1 MARTTTGSSEAS
13 LTAALQPVIRSLVTD
28 MRSRLT
34 ENAALLQS
42 WKTEHAQAQAADR
55 VGTSFEEWSEEQL
68 QQAAAG
74 WVLTT
79 VFLRFIEDNDL
90 FGPRQVFLTGYD
102 ADRRGLGRDY
112 EVALYQAH
120 SDYSYR
126 AYLAHCFAQFA
137 EVPATKDLVGPHAA
151 IHIID
156 PSDDAARELIE
167 FFRAVDIN
175 EDGEQTTRWTF
186 KDPELSTRF
195 LGDLYQDLSE
205 FARKK
210 YALLQT
216 PDFVEEFILDR
227 TLTPALEERPL
238 EGFKVIDPTCGSG
251 HFLLGAFQRL
261 VTEWEKHA
269 PALNPG
275 ERAEKAME
283 AIHGVD
289 INPFA
294 VAISQFRL
302 AVAYMQAAGDTRLTE
317 RESKPGF
324 TVLAGDS
331 LLFGPDAVGQ
341 TAMLVESKYSYQTEY
356 PEALERM
363 LTPQTFDV
371 VVGNPPYIAVK
382 DKVLSNLYKEKYGRY
397 LRGKYA
403 LTSPFM
409 VKFFRLAKGD
419 DVSGPAGWVGQIT
432 SNSFMQRQFGKP
444 LIEKYFGEVDLREV
458 IDTSGAYIPGHGTP
472 TVILVGRHSHPS
484 RRKVIGV
491 LGVQGEPGVPEDPT
505 QGAVWSSI
513 VNHIDEVGFEDAHI
527 SVAELDRQFITTH
540 PWSLQ
545 GGSTPAVTA
554 AIDTAENH
562 LLDTDVTRVGTFAI
576 LGSNDAMFYPRHSPQ
591 NNGSEQLFR
600 PISLGTEIRDFQ
612 AHSEFDAW
620 YPYDEH
626 RTLLSTEETV
636 DQFRPM
642 WSMRRLLQ
650 DRATFTGGT
659 YLSDGR
665 PWYEWH
671 QFPKDA
677 GTSTGTITYA
687 EVATHN
693 HFSYISEGKVFN
705 QTAPVIKLS
714 DSATEDD
721 HLRLLGVLN
730 SSTACFWMKQNCH
743 NKGNGGIGGGI
754 GDEAWE
760 PRYQFSSTAISKFP
774 LPDLEGSDVTE
785 RGRRLDALAQE
796 LATYEPASVFA
807 NGTPTREAIDEA
819 EANYFRVRHLMI
831 AEQEELDWAV
841 YFLYGLTETDLSL
854 PVGTVEGIELGTRPF
869 EIALARRVEAGEIT
883 TAWFERHHSHP
894 VTDIPDSW
902 PEAQRAAARAR
913 LDLMASDKSIT
924 LLEAPE
930 YKRRWADDLWT
941 DKVHEALGDWLLTR
955 LETPELWRRSD
966 GMPQP
971 RTIRELAADVE
982 TDPDLA
988 DVLVVLPLWSTRRGA
1003 TVEKMLDDLLKNEA
1017 VPYVA
1022 SLRYKNRGFA
1032 KRAEWEATWDA
1043 QRRED
1048 AGEITADEVPVPP
1061 NYSSADMVPAVW
1073 KHRGKLDVPKERF
1086 ISYPG
1091 ASPEGD
1097 STPLLGWAG
1106 WNDLDKG
1113 LAIFSTFAD
1122 RADEDA
1128 DTETLAGILAGLVEV
1143 LPWVKQWHNDL
1154 DPQFN
1159 LKMGDYLEAQL
1170 VEAARSLSIPVED
1183 IPAHAPKPATRGRKK
1198 TSK

>member
-13 LTAALQPVIRSLVTD
+13 LTAALQPVIRNLVTD
-28 MRSRLT
+28 MRARLDEDAT
-34 ENAALLQS
+34 LHQS
-42 WKTEHAQAQAADR
+42 WVTEHARAQAADR

-90 FGPRQVFLTGYD
+90 FGPRQVLLTGFD
-102 ADRRGLGRDY
+102 ADRRALGRDY
-112 EVALYQAH
+112 EAALYQSH
-120 SDYSYR
+120 PDYSYS
-126 AYLAHCFAQFA
+126 AYLSHCFEQLA

-151 IHIID
+151 IHIIA
-156 PSDDAARELIE
+156 PSDDAARGIIE
-167 FFRAVDIN
+167 FFRALDAK
-175 EDGEQTTRWTF
+175 EDTRWTF
-186 KDPELSTRF
+186 NDTDLSTRF

-205 FARKK
+205 YAQKK
-210 YALLQT
+210 WALKQT
-216 PDFVEEFILDR
+216 PNFVEEFILDR

-251 HFLLGAFQRL
+251 HFLLGAFHRL
-261 VTEWEKHA
+261 VGEWEKHA
-269 PALNPG
+269 PGIPAP

-302 AVAYMQAAGDTRLTE
+302 AVAYMHAAGDTRLTE

-341 TAMLVESKYSYQTEY
+341 TAMLLESKYTYQTED
-356 PEALERM
+356 PEALERV
-363 LTPQTFDV
+363 LTPQTYDV
-371 VVGNPPYIAVK
+371 VVGNPPYITVK
-382 DKVLSNLYKEKYGRY
+382 DKVLSNLYREKYGRY

-409 VKFFRLAKGD
+409 VKLFRLAKGD
-419 DVSGPAGWVGQIT
+419 DVPGPAGWVGQIT

-444 LIEKYFGEVDLREV
+444 LIEEYFGEVDLREV

-491 LGVQGEPGVPEDPT
+491 LGIQGEPGVPEDPA

-513 VNHIDEVGFEDAHI
+513 VNHIDEVDYEDAHI

-545 GGSTPAVTA
+545 GGSTPAVA
-554 AIDTAENH
+554 AAVDAAENH
-562 LLDTDVTRVGTFAI
+562 Q
-576 LGSNDAMFYPRHSPQ
+576 LGSDVARMGFFAVLGSDDAMFYPQLSPQ
-591 NNGSEQLFR
+591 NNSSKQLFR

-626 RTLLSTEETV
+626 RTLLPAGETV

-671 QFPKDA
+671 QFPKDE
-677 GTSTGTITYA
+677 GTSDWA
-687 EVATHN
+687 LSFAFVATHN
-693 HFSYISEGKVFN
+693 HVVLDRGGKVFKHS
-705 QTAPVIKLS
+705 APVIKLPEGAS
-714 DSATEDD
+714 EDD

-730 SSTACFWMKQNCH
+730 SSTACFWLKQNSH
-743 NKGNGGIGGGI
+743 NKGSTVDSKG
-754 GDEAWE
+754 ARTTLAPWE
-760 PRYQFSSTAISKFP
+760 DFYEFTGTTLKKFP

-785 RGRRLDALAQE
+785 RGRRLDTLAQE
-796 LATYEPASVFA
+796 LTSYEPAAVFA
-807 NGTPTREAIDEA
+807 NGTPTQEAIGEA
-819 EANYFRVRHLMI
+819 QVNYVRVRRLMI

-841 YFLYGLTETDLSL
+841 YHLYGLTDTDLSL
-854 PVGTVEGIELGTRPF
+854 PVGTVEGIDLGSRAF
-869 EIALARRVEAGEIT
+869 EIALARRVAAGETT

-894 VTDIPDSW
+894 VTEIPESW
-902 PEAQRAAARAR
+902 PEAQRTAARAR
-913 LDLMASDKSIT
+913 LDLMASDKSIK

-930 YKRRWADDLWT
+930 YKRRWSDDLWEV
-941 DKVHEALGDWLLTR
+941 KVHEALGDWLLTR

-966 GMPQP
+966 GMAQP
-971 RTIRELAADVE
+971 RTIRELAAQVE

-988 DVLVVLPLWSTRRGA
+988 DVLSALPLWSTRRGA
-1003 TVEKMLDDLLKNEA
+1003 TVEKMLDDLLKGEA

-1022 SLRYKNRGFA
+1022 SLRYKGRGFA

-1048 AGEITADEVPVPP
+1048 AGEITAEDVPVPP
-1061 NYSSADMVPAVW
+1061 NYSKADMVPAVW

-1097 STPLLGWAG
+1097 STLLLGWAG

-1122 RADEDA
+1122 RSDEDA
-1128 DTETLAGILAGLVEV
+1128 AAETLAGILAGLVEV

-1170 VEAARSLSIPVED
+1170 AEAARSLSIPVED
-1183 IPAHAPKPATRGRKK
+1183 IPSHAPKPATRGRKK
-1198 TSK
+1198 KTSK